1 MAENSTQKKVVKTI
15 LKDLESGDSKV
26 VLDAL
31 KRIKSKGDASVIPSM
46 IAVYAATENEDIKDE
61 IKKLLSQ
68 LKIKEGVLPMIEG
81 LLDGNDDVNEMILF
95 SLWNANLNPINYMAE
110 IVEASCK
117 GNYMVAL
124 EGLTVI
130 ENLEGPFD
138 EEVLND
144 TKLVLSDYF
153 LNEDEKADLIKSI
166 LGCIRNYDNFI
177 SA

>member
-1 MAENSTQKKVVKTI
+1 MVEKTTQKKVVQTI
-15 LKDLESGDSKV
+15 LQDLESEDSKV
-26 VLDAL
+26 ILAAL
-31 KRIKSKGDASVIPSM
+31 KRIKSKGDASVIPAM
-46 IAVYAATENEDIKDE
+46 IAIYGSTNNELIQDE

-68 LKIKEGVLPMIEG
+68 LKVKEGVLPMIEG
-81 LLDGNDDVNEMILF
+81 LLDGNDEVNEMILF

-110 IVEASCK
+110 IVDASCK
-117 GNYMVAL
+117 GSYMVAL

-130 ENLEGPFD
+130 ENMEGPFN

-144 TKLVLSDYF
+144 TKLVLSEYF
-153 LNEDEKADLIKSI
+153 LNEDEKSDLIKSI

>member
-1 MAENSTQKKVVKTI
+1 MAENTTQKKVVQTI
-15 LKDLESGDSKV
+15 LADLESKDTKV
-26 VLDAL
+26 ILDAL
-31 KRIKSKGDASVIPSM
+31 KRIKSKGDASVIPAM
-46 IAVYAATENEDIKDE
+46 IAVYGSNENDEVKDE

-68 LKIKEGVLPMIEG
+68 LKIKEGVLPLVEG
-81 LLDGNDDVNEMILF
+81 LLDGDDEVNEMILF

-110 IVEASCK
+110 IVEASCR

-130 ENLEGPFD
+130 ENLEGPFN

-144 TKLVLSDYF
+144 VKLVLSDYF
-153 LNEDEKADLIKSI
+153 QNEDEKADLIKSI
-166 LGCIRNYDNFI
+166 LGCVRNYDNFI

>member
-1 MAENSTQKKVVKTI
+1 MAENTTQKKVVQTI
-15 LKDLESGDSKV
+15 LKDLESTDTKV
-26 VLDAL
+26 ILDAL
-31 KRIKSKGDASVIPSM
+31 KRIKSKGDASVIPAM
-46 IAVYAATENEDIKDE
+46 ISVYGSTSSEDVKDE

-68 LKIKEGVLPMIEG
+68 LKIKEGVLPLVEG
-81 LLDGNDDVNEMILF
+81 LLEGDDEVNEMILF

-110 IVEASCK
+110 IIEASCR

-130 ENLEGPFD
+130 ENLEGPFE

-144 TKLVLSDYF
+144 AKLVLSDYF
-153 LNEDEKADLIKSI
+153 QNEDEKSDLIKSI